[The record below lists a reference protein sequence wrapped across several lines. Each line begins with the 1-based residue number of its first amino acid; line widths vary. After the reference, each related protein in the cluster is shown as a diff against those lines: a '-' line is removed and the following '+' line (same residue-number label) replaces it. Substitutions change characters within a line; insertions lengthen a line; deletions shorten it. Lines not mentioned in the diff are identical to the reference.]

1 MAVGAGSPNYRSAI
15 GPIAEQESI
24 PTWLNTMRC
33 LLFIEEPNSDLMS
46 RFLAP
51 TQPVAEDTK
60 GYTEEQD
67 RIKACCAY
75 GADIDDDMIRIVLRA
90 FSPCKG
96 SLPAEMSLQLLEHL
110 FESCGR
116 ARGTSLR
123 VSDPELVWELYKF
136 AQYIPL
142 PICSRAQTKQEDSL
156 KRR

>member
-33 LLFIEEPNSDLMS
+33 LLFIEEANSDLMS

-51 TQPVAEDTK
+51 TQTVAEDTK

-75 GADIDDDMIRIVLRA
+75 GADIDDDMIRIVLRR
-90 FSPCKG
+90 FCVT
-96 SLPAEMSLQLLEHL
+96 LL
-110 FESCGR
+110 F
-116 ARGTSLR
+116 LR
-123 VSDPELVWELYKF
+123 VWYEASWHGSTFINKARSETTERLN
-136 AQYIPL
+136 
-142 PICSRAQTKQEDSL
+142 
-156 KRR
+156 